1 MRPYLRLPAGVL
13 LTLIAASL
21 SAAAQAAPSPTTS
34 EVFSRFADRVIKIH
48 VVETSSSAK
57 AELGTGFFVSADG
70 HVVTNYHV
78 ISKVANDPARYRAD
92 WIDANATAHP
102 LHLLAVDVARDLAIL
117 KADYHPPAYFTLAPA
132 AVAQGTRLYSMG
144 HPNDL
149 GLSIVEGTYNG
160 LLKYTLYPK
169 IHFSGDINPGMSGGP
184 AITEDGRVIGVNV
197 ATEGDG
203 IGFLVPVANAM
214 ALAQRALAP
223 GYEPPKSF
231 LKMIGTQL
239 LAYQDEYLAKLFTDS
254 TPTVTLGRYRLPTQP
269 APFFKCWADATRRSA
284 DQPYDFISHRCSTDD
299 YVFLSPDQSTGT
311 VEMDHRLYTSSDL
324 GHIRFYALYQ
334 ARFQAGHDDMD
345 GDPNDVT
352 RFACETRNV
361 RHDSTLVRA
370 ALCLRRYVKFPGL
383 YDAVL
388 KAAVLGQRNSG
399 VLTTLTLSGVSFEN
413 AERLSTRYLAQIS
426 TTSVRPAR

>member
-149 GLSIVEGTYNG
+149 GLSIGEGTYNEKSG
-160 LLKYTLYPK
+160 L
-169 IHFSGDINPGMSGGP
+169 
-184 AITEDGRVIGVNV
+184 EV
-197 ATEGDG
+197 
-203 IGFLVPVANAM
+203 
-214 ALAQRALAP
+214 
-223 GYEPPKSF
+223 
-231 LKMIGTQL
+231 
-239 LAYQDEYLAKLFTDS
+239 
-254 TPTVTLGRYRLPTQP
+254 
-269 APFFKCWADATRRSA
+269 
-284 DQPYDFISHRCSTDD
+284 
-299 YVFLSPDQSTGT
+299 
-311 VEMDHRLYTSSDL
+311 
-324 GHIRFYALYQ
+324 
-334 ARFQAGHDDMD
+334 
-345 GDPNDVT
+345 
-352 RFACETRNV
+352 
-361 RHDSTLVRA
+361 
-370 ALCLRRYVKFPGL
+370 
-383 YDAVL
+383 VL
-388 KAAVLGQRNSG
+388 
-399 VLTTLTLSGVSFEN
+399 
-413 AERLSTRYLAQIS
+413 
-426 TTSVRPAR
+426 